1 MTKNKDFSA
10 KNTGMAAAAI
20 CFSVIPAHVFA
31 QDRQS
36 TISELSACRSI
47 SDATQRLSCLD
58 QAADSLIQAH
68 KSGELT
74 LVDRTQVREARRS
87 LFGFSGGAL
96 PSFLGSSE
104 DREEISSIQTTLV
117 RASRNGYGQWTFH
130 LDDGSEWRQV
140 DNESPHIRA
149 QSGAEVRVRRA
160 AFGSYFLNVGD
171 ARAIRVRRQ

>member
-10 KNTGMAAAAI
+10 KNTGMVAAAI

-117 RASRNGYGQWTFH
+117 RASRNGYGPSTWTTVANGGRSTMNHPTFA
-130 LDDGSEWRQV
+130 LKAVLRC
-140 DNESPHIRA
+140 ES
-149 QSGAEVRVRRA
+149 A
-160 AFGSYFLNVGD
+160 ARPL
-171 ARAIRVRRQ
+171 AAIS